1 MIHVLLR
8 FYKQAEQRIKDA
20 TLVSLGLT
28 RLLARDSH
36 PSEAPQISRC
46 SKAAATEM
54 KIRTACVA
62 INNFLIILYLLAY
75 LL

>member
-28 RLLARDSH
+28 RLLL
-36 PSEAPQISRC
+36 E
-46 SKAAATEM
+46 
-54 KIRTACVA
+54 TAILLKPHKLAGVA
-62 INNFLIILYLLAY
+62 KLLQPR
-75 LL
+75 